1 MGIRTDLAMEE
12 RELHASELP
21 AGVCCRERQERGIRI
36 TDVEIRDKGGE
47 AALRKPMGRYVT
59 LELEDAQIRCA
70 PSDCAAAVSAELAAL
85 LPPEG
90 PFLVIGLGNR
100 AVTPDAIGP
109 MTLRQVLATR
119 HLRGT
124 LPDLFGSFR
133 EVSTLPTGV
142 LGDTGLE
149 SAEIVRSLVR
159 ETKPRCVLAVD
170 ALASARP
177 ERLCRSIQ
185 LTDAGIAPGSG
196 VHNDRRPL
204 CRESLGVPVLGIGVP
219 TVCDLRSLV
228 ETEEEMIVT
237 PGKIDAQISDLVR
250 ILGAAINQAL
260 HPEIPP
266 EDLAEFVGTA

>member
-12 RELHASELP
+12 RELRASELP
-21 AGVCCRERQERGIRI
+21 DGVRCRERQERGVRI

-47 AALRKPMGRYVT
+47 AALHKPMGRYVT

-70 PSDCAAAVSAELAAL
+70 PSDCAAAVSAELTAL

-119 HLRGT
+119 HLRT
-124 LPDLFGSFR
+124 ALPDLFGSFR

-159 ETKPRCVLAVD
+159 ETNPRCVLAVD

-204 CRESLGVPVLGIGVP
+204 CRDSLGVPVLGIGVP

-237 PGKIDAQISDLVR
+237 PGKIDAQISDLAR

-266 EDLAEFVGTA
+266 EDLAEFVGTV

>member
-12 RELHASELP
+12 RELRASELP
-21 AGVCCRERQERGIRI
+21 AGVRCRERQEQGFHLTEI
-36 TDVEIRDKGGE
+36 EIRDSDAAE
-47 AALRKPMGRYVT
+47 ALHKPVGRYIT
-59 LELEDAQIRCA
+59 LELSSEQLRCA
-70 PSDCAAAVSAELAAL
+70 ASDCAAALSAELASL

-109 MTLRQVLATR
+109 LTLRQVLATR
-119 HLRGT
+119 HLRSA

-149 SAEIVRSLVR
+149 SAEIVRSLVQ
-159 ETKPRCVLAVD
+159 ETKPRCVLAID

-204 CRESLGVPVLGIGVP
+204 CRDSLGVPVLGIGVP

-237 PGKIDAQISDLVR
+237 PGRIDAQISDLAR

-266 EDLAEFVGTA
+266 EDLAEFVGTV